1 MAALQLIGDAEDE
14 QTINVIDNLNAE
26 NAATEQQRD
35 AAEAECV
42 RLQAIID
49 DRKQRDEDD
58 DADAE
63 RRTLSQL
70 DDAAERDYNKR
81 LDAHLQAEEDA
92 EAEAFAEQLSAF
104 TEAYMRQH
112 WPTCAATVVTRAAA
126 LPVPPHNATFL
137 ESMEKFAVHEC
148 MRIDEAEQQRWK
160 AAEKK
165 RRAAEKVA
173 EPPNKKQK
181 VR

>member
-1 MAALQLIGDAEDE
+1 MAALQLIGDAEAE

-49 DRKQRDEDD
+49 DRKKRDEDD
-58 DADAE
+58 FDDGVE
-63 RRTLSQL
+63 RN
-70 DDAAERDYNKR
+70 YNER

-137 ESMEKFAVHEC
+137 ESMEKIAMHEC
-148 MRIDEAEQQRWK
+148 DLANEAEQQLWK

-165 RRAAEKVA
+165 RRAAEKVTK
-173 EPPNKKQK
+173 PPNKKQK

>member
-1 MAALQLIGDAEDE
+1 MSALQLIGDAEAE

-49 DRKQRDEDD
+49 DRKKRDEDD
-58 DADAE
+58 FDDGVE
-63 RRTLSQL
+63 RN
-70 DDAAERDYNKR
+70 YNER

-92 EAEAFAEQLSAF
+92 EAEAYTEQVNAA
-104 TEAYMRQH
+104 TEAYMLKH
-112 WPTCAATVVTRAAA
+112 WPTCAAAVVTRAAA

-137 ESMEKFAVHEC
+137 ESMEKIAMHEC
-148 MRIDEAEQQRWK
+148 DLADEAEQQRWK

>member
-1 MAALQLIGDAEDE
+1 MAALQLIGDAEAE
-14 QTINVIDNLNAE
+14 QTINVIDCLNAE

-35 AAEAECV
+35 DAEAKCV

-92 EAEAFAEQLSAF
+92 EAEAYTEQVNAA
-104 TEAYMRQH
+104 TEAYMLKH
-112 WPTCAATVVTRAAA
+112 WPTCAAAVVTRAAA

-137 ESMEKFAVHEC
+137 ESMEKIAMHEC
-148 MRIDEAEQQRWK
+148 DLADEAEHQRWE

-165 RRAAEKVA
+165 RRAAEKVTK
-173 EPPNKKQK
+173 PPNKKQK

>member
-1 MAALQLIGDAEDE
+1 MAALQLIGDAEAE

-49 DRKQRDEDD
+49 DRKKRDEDD
-58 DADAE
+58 FDDGVE
-63 RRTLSQL
+63 RN
-70 DDAAERDYNKR
+70 YNER

-148 MRIDEAEQQRWK
+148 DLADEAEQQRWK

-165 RRAAEKVA
+165 RRAAKKVA